1 MRSVESGRVKQILVL
16 EDDELFAGS
25 FAQSLSSRIAA
36 NVMMAND
43 PAKALRMVDSLKI
56 DLLVADMH
64 LGARNSMTLLNEM
77 ASYPDTLELP
87 KIILSS
93 SGDNLSLDDLRRYG
107 VSAVY
112 DKKTYNFDDLVTK
125 VRELL
130 GDGS

>member
-25 FAQSLSSRIAA
+25 FAQSLYSRIAA

-43 PAKALRMVDSLKI
+43 PVKALRMVDSLKI

-77 ASYPDTLELP
+77 ASYPDTLALP

-112 DKKTYNFDDLVTK
+112 DKKTYNFDDLVAK

-130 GDGS
+130 GNGS

>member
-1 MRSVESGRVKQILVL
+1 MESGSVKQVLVL
-16 EDDELFAGS
+16 EDDELFASSLAKSLLLRTGAKVIIANEP
-25 FAQSLSSRIAA
+25 AQALSMI
-36 NVMMAND
+36 
-43 PAKALRMVDSLKI
+43 DSHKT
-56 DLLVADMH
+56 DLLIADMH

-77 ASYPDTLELP
+77 ASYPDTLALP

-112 DKKTYNFDDLVTK
+112 DKKTYNFDDLVAK

-130 GDGS
+130 GNGS

>member
-25 FAQSLSSRIAA
+25 FAQSLYSRIAA

-43 PAKALRMVDSLKI
+43 PVKALRMVDSLKI

-77 ASYPDTLELP
+77 ASYPDTLALP

>member
-1 MRSVESGRVKQILVL
+1 
-16 EDDELFAGS
+16 
-25 FAQSLSSRIAA
+25 
-36 NVMMAND
+36 
-43 PAKALRMVDSLKI
+43 
-56 DLLVADMH
+56 MH

>member
-25 FAQSLSSRIAA
+25 FAQSLSSRIVA
-36 NVMMAND
+36 NVMVAND
-43 PAKALRMVDSLKI
+43 PVKALRMVDSLKI

-77 ASYPDTLELP
+77 ASYPDTLALP

-112 DKKTYNFDDLVTK
+112 DKKTYNFDDLVAK